1 MACRHRYSFAV
12 TTLAGELGSAA
23 VPAFARIYS
32 RSATYQATRLGNM
45 CLIPNAD
52 QKIMP
57 LPFLVIPLAVAGGS
71 AIVQAVAKLKGHAR
85 LNALRA
91 ELEEVES
98 RHRDEMRQQY
108 ERQVALSRQ
117 LDIEEP
123 ELPTALREPEDTD
136 AVEEEAP
143 RWRRLLRRR
152 ERTLADGS
160 PHSKFSII
168 GRHGGSFAAGAVWR
182 VWSATILNVVR
193 PLSTRLLT
201 ILPRFAAFGGTGG
214 SIAASTGLRFALG
227 AFNIVGIIVGPLLA
241 GWAIF
246 QEIRNVRRAQRELEE
261 TRLQRQEEL
270 YRYTAR
276 TRQLERQLA
285 ETRPATD
292 ALTS

>member
-1 MACRHRYSFAV
+1 
-12 TTLAGELGSAA
+12 
-23 VPAFARIYS
+23 
-32 RSATYQATRLGNM
+32 
-45 CLIPNAD
+45 
-52 QKIMP
+52 MP

-71 AIVQAVAKLKGHAR
+71 AAVQAVAKLKSHAR

-91 ELEEVES
+91 ELEELES
-98 RHRDEMRQQY
+98 THREEMRQQY
-108 ERQVALSRQ
+108 DRQIDLCRQ
-117 LDIEEP
+117 LDVEEP
-123 ELPTALREPEDTD
+123 ELPIALLEPEETD
-136 AVEEEAP
+136 AAEEPEP

-160 PHSKFSII
+160 PHSRLSII
-168 GRHGGSFAAGAVWR
+168 GRHGGSFAAGVIWR
-182 VWSATILNVVR
+182 VWSATILNVAR
-193 PLSTRLLT
+193 PLSTRLLTFLPRLAT

-227 AFNIVGIIVGPLLA
+227 AFNIFGIILGPLFA

-276 TRQLERQLA
+276 TRQLERQLVKS
-285 ETRPATD
+285 RPAAD
-292 ALTS
+292 VLTS

>member
-1 MACRHRYSFAV
+1 M
-12 TTLAGELGSAA
+12 
-23 VPAFARIYS
+23 
-32 RSATYQATRLGNM
+32 GNM

-71 AIVQAVAKLKGHAR
+71 AVVQAVAKLKSHAR

-98 RHRDEMRQQY
+98 HHRDEMRQQY
-108 ERQVALSRQ
+108 ERQVALCRQ

-123 ELPTALREPEDTD
+123 ELPTILREPEDAD
-136 AVEEEAP
+136 AVEEDTP
-143 RWRRLLRRR
+143 RWRRLLIRR

-160 PHSKFSII
+160 PHSKLSII
-168 GRHGGSFAAGAVWR
+168 GRHGGGFAAGAIWR

-193 PLSTRLLT
+193 PLSTRLLTLLPKVAT

-246 QEIRNVRRAQRELEE
+246 QEIRNVRRAKQELEE

-285 ETRPATD
+285 EKRPAAD